1 MNAIE
6 RRKRDLEQYT
16 PELTIGLE
24 QVNAYWESALQ
35 ACKDKPL
42 QVQLAPSES
51 VFPSVTVQK
60 LSYLGYDDTP
70 IYGWYMVPADKQSN
84 KGLPCI
90 VTFPG
95 YTGDKG
101 YPENYAAWLLL
112 GYAVLAVDVRGQGGE
127 TGNHMPE
134 AAGSAK
140 GWVSMGLTDK
150 EHSYYQ
156 AITID
161 AIRAVDVA
169 LQLPAVDP
177 DKIAVFGISQGGGL
191 ALLAGAL
198 HSSVAAIIADI
209 PNMCHMDYG
218 IMHSTGSLTEIAQYV
233 KRYPD
238 QLGDVL
244 EALAYFDMLNLA
256 SRIHA
261 PVLMSVGWKDT
272 VCLPETIYSVYNR
285 LNTDKRIYDYSFNG
299 HEVGEFHNRERIQF
313 LSSLFQ

>member
-1 MNAIE
+1 MGTQPIKSNSI
-6 RRKRDLEQYT
+6 T
-16 PELTIGLE
+16 
-24 QVNAYWESALQ
+24 
-35 ACKDKPL
+35 KPL
-42 QVQLAPSES
+42 R
-51 VFPSVTVQK
+51 
-60 LSYLGYDDTP
+60 
-70 IYGWYMVPADKQSN
+70 MN
-84 KGLPCI
+84 
-90 VTFPG
+90 
-95 YTGDKG
+95 
-101 YPENYAAWLLL
+101 
-112 GYAVLAVDVRGQGGE
+112 
-127 TGNHMPE
+127 
-134 AAGSAK
+134 
-140 GWVSMGLTDK
+140 
-150 EHSYYQ
+150 
-156 AITID
+156 

-169 LQLPAVDP
+169 LQLPAVNSN
-177 DKIAVFGISQGGGL
+177 KIAVFGISQGGGL

-261 PVLMSVGWKDT
+261 PVLMSVGWKEKNT
-272 VCLPETIYSVYNR
+272 SVPETIYSVYNR
-285 LNTDKRIYDYSFNG
+285 LNTDKRIYDYPFNG